1 VTQHDLAIVGGDVV
15 LGGDVAKV
23 NIGVRG
29 GRVSLITDAAID
41 AARTVD
47 ATGLTV
53 MPGVIDEHFHVFY
66 GYGWETY
73 ENATR
78 AAAKGGVTTVV
89 DMPLDRPPTLTVAT
103 LRAKLGA
110 IAGSCHVDHASF
122 GGYLEDDPDEMA
134 AMADAGVAAYKLF
147 TGGVAPPGMYP
158 GVDDGQALDALRR
171 AAALGRTTTI
181 HCENAAVVDFET
193 RRLMAAG
200 RRDPAAWDEARPWFG
215 EVLAA
220 QAIAA
225 LAGVAGARAVIA
237 HVSSPQTVEAVA
249 HARRGGADVWVE
261 TCHHYLCTSKEVA
274 GSDLRQKW
282 NPPTRDR
289 RSVEA
294 LWRLLADGHVHTV
307 ASDHAPLPKGAATDV
322 WDQVPGSGNG
332 VEIFFPL
339 FATEA
344 LHERGIGLAR
354 IAELVSTTP
363 ARLFGLH
370 PRKGTIA
377 VGADADL
384 AIVETNGRR
393 TLDARELEYHDQE
406 PWSPFDGRELRVYPI
421 YTVLRGAVIYA
432 EGEVLGAPGDGRHIA
447 VGGGAGGGGA

>member
-1 VTQHDLAIVGGDVV
+1 VTAHELAIVGGDVV
-15 LGGDVAKV
+15 LGGDIARV
-23 NIGVRG
+23 NLGVRDG
-29 GRVSLITDAAID
+29 IISLIADGPID
-41 AARTVD
+41 AEQTLD

-53 MPGVIDEHFHVFY
+53 MPGVIDEHFHVFW

-89 DMPLDRPPTLTVAT
+89 DMPLDRPPTLTAAA
-103 LRAKLGA
+103 LRAKLDAVQGN
-110 IAGSCHVDHASF
+110 CHVDYACF
-122 GGYLEDDPDEMA
+122 GGYLEEDPDEMG
-134 AMADAGVAAYKLF
+134 AMAAEGVAAFKLF

-171 AAALGRTTTI
+171 AAAAGRTTTI
-181 HCENAAVVDFET
+181 HCENAGVVDFET
-193 RRLMAAG
+193 RRLMAEG
-200 RRDPAAWDEARPWFG
+200 RTDPAAWDEARPWYG
-215 EVLAA
+215 ELLAA
-220 QAIAA
+220 QSIATIA
-225 LAGVAGARAVIA
+225 HVAGARAVIA
-237 HVSSPQTVEAVA
+237 HVSSPQTAEAIS

-289 RSVEA
+289 RSVDA

-307 ASDHAPLPKGAATDV
+307 ASDHAPLPKGAATDI

-339 FATEA
+339 FATQA
-344 LHERGIGLAR
+344 VHEHGIPLTRVAD
-354 IAELVSTTP
+354 LVSTTP

-370 PRKGTIA
+370 PRKGAIA
-377 VGADADL
+377 VGSDADL
-384 AIVETNGRR
+384 AIVETSGRR
-393 TLDARELEYHDQE
+393 ILDARELEYHEQE
-406 PWSPFDGRELRVYPI
+406 RWSPFDGSELRVYPV
-421 YTVLRGAVIYA
+421 YTVLRGTVIFA
-432 EGEVLGAPGDGRHIA
+432 EGEVTGRAGDGRHLT
-447 VGGGAGGGGA
+447 VGAGAPV